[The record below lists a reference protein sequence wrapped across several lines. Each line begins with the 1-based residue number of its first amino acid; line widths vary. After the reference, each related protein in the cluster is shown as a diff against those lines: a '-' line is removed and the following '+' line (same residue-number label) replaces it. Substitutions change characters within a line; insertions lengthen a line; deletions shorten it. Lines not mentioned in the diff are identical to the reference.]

1 MSEWQLKTE
10 LTNDAS
16 QFNQSMNE
24 STEKVEQFDKTVKT
38 TQKDVNDLGKKG
50 AMSTRELLTEIGK
63 MTGAEKG
70 LFNYRKQLSQI
81 TREIQDLTINYSA
94 MSKEM
99 QNSDVGRAA
108 LQRIQELTVQAGK
121 YKDAIIDAQNSIK
134 VLASDTAAWDGVKQG
149 ISAASGALQGFVSLG
164 ILGEQSTEGLVKVI
178 AKLKGVEA
186 ATNSVIQIGNALQ
199 KQSALMMGI
208 STIQAKAL
216 AKAKDLETVAT
227 GKATIAQRIFN
238 TVAKANPYVLLASV
252 ILAAGAALF
261 TFSKLLKASKDETD
275 LAAKAQKGYNKALKD
290 GKSEAAG
297 SIAKFQLLRTQYN
310 GLKTDAERT
319 QWIENNKDKFAELG
333 VELNNIADAQKW
345 LVDNAESFIKALTLE
360 AEAAALMSYYE
371 EEYKKG
377 IEASIKAQEK
387 QSKTSVQGPTDEQRK
402 SGKFKEGVDYIS
414 HTTNHPSSVGP
425 IYQTIYEW
433 TPEGKEKAEK
443 FGENAGKAVLDGYTE
458 ALTPAAKLAA
468 QKLAEAKDLRDASTP
483 KPKTDQNSGNK
494 GGSGGKEK
502 ERELQNELAIKKQL
516 KDELEKELPYI
527 KKGTEEYDKQIRKI
541 IEVEKEIQRLQ
552 AEQEG
557 FIARIKNESLGELP
571 KLPGISGKV
580 EIQPLSNDA
589 KVQLYDN
596 AQEIASLYQKYLDLG
611 IVGERE
617 AQAMIDHWNNV
628 LKQNGI
634 KAEVGLEIK
643 ADEGQKIE
651 IDDSV
656 LSQISS
662 QFDQITNM
670 VEAPVNAINSV
681 VNAFK
686 NLQETLED
694 PDASGWEQFFAVFQA
709 GTEVLS
715 AMSTVLNIVNTVQEM
730 LNATKQKSIQ
740 KTTQEMAVE
749 QAQIGV
755 KQMNAGA
762 SIGEALAEGAATST
776 KGAGSV
782 ASIPYVGAFMAIAML
797 ATIMAS
803 VLAVISQAK
812 GFATGGVVRAPGG
825 RGGFSTGDKIL
836 ARLNAGELVLNQ
848 DQQNKLLNMNEET
861 VVQSGAYINI
871 PDKIT
876 LTAHG
881 KDLQATLINVN
892 KYNSKI

>member
-10 LTNDAS
+10 LTNDPS
-16 QFNQSMNE
+16 QFNQAMDE
-24 STEKVEQFDKTVKT
+24 STEKVEKFDKKVKT
-38 TQKDVNDLGKKG
+38 TQKDVDNLGKKG
-50 AMSTRELLTEIGK
+50 AMSTRELLAEIGK

-99 QNSDVGRAA
+99 QNSDIGRAA
-108 LQRIQELTVQAGK
+108 LQKIQELTVQAGQ

-134 VLASDTAAWDGVKQG
+134 VLASDTAAWDGIKQG
-149 ISAASGALQGFVSLG
+149 INTASSALQGFVSLG
-164 ILGEQSTEGLVKVI
+164 VLGEKSTEGLVKVI
-178 AKLKGVEA
+178 AKLKGIEA
-186 ATNSVIQIGNALQ
+186 ATNSVIQVGNALQ

-208 STIQAKAL
+208 SAIQSKAL
-216 AKAKDLETVAT
+216 AKAKELETVAT

-238 TVAKANPYVLLASV
+238 TVAKANPYVLLVSV

-261 TFSKLLKASKDETD
+261 TFSKLLKSSKDETD
-275 LAAKAQKGYNKALKD
+275 LATKAQKGYNKALKD
-290 GKSEAAG
+290 SKSEAAG

-377 IEASIKAQEK
+377 IEESIKAQEK
-387 QSKTSVQGPTDEQRK
+387 QSKTSSMGPTKEQRK
-402 SGKFKEGVDYIS
+402 SGQFKEGVDYIS
-414 HTTNHPSSVGP
+414 HTTTHSSSAGS
-425 IYQTIYEW
+425 YNQTIYEW

-443 FGENAGKAVLDGYTE
+443 FGEKAAESVLDGYTE

-468 QKLAEAKDLRDASTP
+468 QKLADAKTLRNASTP
-483 KPKTDQNSGNK
+483 TPKTDPNSGNK
-494 GGSGGKEK
+494 GGSGGNKDK
-502 ERELQNELAIKKQL
+502 ERELQNQLAIQKQL
-516 KDELEKELPYI
+516 KDELEKEIPYL
-527 KKGTEEYDKQIRKI
+527 KEGTEEYDNQVRKI
-541 IEVEKEIQRLQ
+541 LEVEAEIQRLQ
-552 AEQEG
+552 SQYEG

-589 KVQLYDN
+589 KVQIYNN
-596 AQEIASLYQKYLDLG
+596 AKQVASTYQEYLDLG
-611 IVGERE
+611 LIGEQE
-617 AQAMIDHWNNV
+617 AKAMIDRWNKT

-634 KAEVGLEIK
+634 KAEVGIEIK
-643 ADEGQKIE
+643 ADKGQKIE
-651 IDDSV
+651 VDDSV
-656 LSQISS
+656 ISQISS

-812 GFATGGVVRAPGG
+812 GFATGGVVGG
-825 RGGFSTGDKIL
+825 NSYTGDKIL
-836 ARLNAGELVLNQ
+836 ARLNSGELVLNQ
-848 DQQNKLLNMNEET
+848 DQQNKLLNMNEQT

>member
-10 LTNDAS
+10 LTNDPS
-16 QFNQSMNE
+16 QFNQAMDE
-24 STEKVEQFDKTVKT
+24 STEKVEKFDKKVKT
-38 TQKDVNDLGKKG
+38 TQKDVDNLGKKG

-99 QNSDVGRAA
+99 QNSDIGRAA
-108 LQRIQELTVQAGK
+108 LQKIQELTVQAGQ
-121 YKDAIIDAQNSIK
+121 YKDAIIDAQDSIK
-134 VLASDTAAWDGVKQG
+134 VLASDTAAWDSIKQG
-149 ISAASGALQGFVSLG
+149 INTASSALQGFVSLG
-164 ILGEQSTEGLVKVI
+164 VLGEKSTEGLVKVI
-178 AKLKGVEA
+178 AKLKGIEA
-186 ATNSVIQIGNALQ
+186 ATNSVIQVGNALQ

-208 STIQAKAL
+208 SAIQSKAL
-216 AKAKDLETVAT
+216 AKAKELETVAT
-227 GKATIAQRIFN
+227 GKATIAQKIFN
-238 TVAKANPYVLLASV
+238 TVAKANPYVLLVSV

-261 TFSKLLKASKDETD
+261 TFSKLLKATKGETD
-275 LAAKAQKGYNKALKD
+275 KATEAQKSYNKALND
-290 GKSEAAG
+290 AQTSVAGNIGKFTMLQQQF
-297 SIAKFQLLRTQYN
+297 KT
-310 GLKTDAERT
+310 LKTENEKT
-319 QWIENNKDKFAELG
+319 QWIKNNADAFKDLG
-333 VELNNIADAQKW
+333 LKINDVNDAQK
-345 LVDNAESFIKALTLE
+345 LLIDNAASVIEIMRLE
-360 AEAAALMSYYE
+360 AEVAAMMSTYQDEYAKAYKKSIE
-371 EEYKKG
+371 LQQKGKNKPKEPELTTANLKKAGLEYGKDYTTRSNNPPVPGGVSTVTPVLTNEGKTKWEEYWKQQGQDAVDEVVDQFSGMNEDILAKQT
-377 IEASIKAQEK
+377 KAN
-387 QSKTSVQGPTDEQRK
+387 DLR
-402 SGKFKEGVDYIS
+402 
-414 HTTNHPSSVGP
+414 
-425 IYQTIYEW
+425 
-433 TPEGKEKAEK
+433 
-443 FGENAGKAVLDGYTE
+443 E
-458 ALTPAAKLAA
+458 ALGLNKTNEPVNP
-468 QKLAEAKDLRDASTP
+468 EP
-483 KPKTDQNSGNK
+483 KGGGNK
-494 GGSGGKEK
+494 DK
-502 ERELQNELAIKKQL
+502 ERELQSQLAIQKQV

-527 KKGTEEYDKQIRKI
+527 KEGTEEYDKQIRKI
-541 IEVEKEIQRLQ
+541 LEVEKEIQRLQ

-571 KLPGISGKV
+571 KLPGITGKV

-589 KVQLYDN
+589 KVQIYNN
-596 AQEIASLYQKYLDLG
+596 AKQVASTYQEYLDLG
-611 IVGERE
+611 LIGEKE
-617 AQAMIDHWNNV
+617 AKAMIDSLNKK
-628 LKQNGI
+628 LKSNGI
-634 KAEVGLEIK
+634 KAEVGIEIK

-651 IDDSV
+651 VDDSV
-656 LSQISS
+656 ISQIGS
-662 QFDQITNM
+662 QFDQMTNM

-749 QAQIGV
+749 SAQIGV

-782 ASIPYVGAFMAIAML
+782 ASIPFVGAFMAIAML

-812 GFATGGVVRAPGG
+812 GFASGGVVMAPGG
-825 RGGFSTGDKIL
+825 RGGYSTGDKIL

-848 DQQNKLLNMNEET
+848 DQQNKLLNMNDQT

-881 KDLQATLINVN
+881 RDLQATLVNVN